1 MAISYPLTPP
11 AGIRIASLRFSA
23 ISAVA
28 RNISPFTFSSQSYN
42 WTGTMISGD
51 VECPPMNRADAE
63 ELIGFLIM
71 AARGTFYFRDYANG
85 TQRGTMT
92 GSPQLNGAHVA
103 NTSTLTVDTGSG
115 SWAVGDYIQLGTGS
129 SSKLHKITQVNGALP
144 TATSYE
150 IFPLLRTAYPDNT
163 AIVYS
168 NAVGVFRL
176 GTTTCDWSID
186 TAKKYGLNFSIFEAI
201 NT

>member
-11 AGIRIASLRFSA
+11 AGIRISSLRFSA

-42 WTGTMISGD
+42 WTGTMLSGD
-51 VECPPMNRADAE
+51 VECPPMSRADAE

-115 SWAVGDYIQLGTGS
+115 SWAVGDYIQLGTTS
-129 SSKLHKITQVNGALP
+129 SSKLHKITQVNSS
-144 TATSYE
+144 TSYE

-163 AIVYS
+163 DIFYS

>member
-1 MAISYPLTPP
+1 MAITYPLAPP
-11 AGIRIASLRFSA
+11 AAIRIASLRFSA

-42 WTGTMISGD
+42 WTGTMLSGD

-92 GSPQLNGAHVA
+92 GSPRLNGAHVA
-103 NTSTLTVDTGSG
+103 NTTTLTVDTGVG

-129 SSKLHKITQVNGALP
+129 SSKLHKITKVNGDPP

-150 IFPLLRTAYPDNT
+150 IFPLLRTNYPDDT

>member
-1 MAISYPLTPP
+1 MAITYPLTPP
-11 AGIRIASLRFSA
+11 AAIRIASLRFSA

-42 WTGTMISGD
+42 WTGTMLSGD

-85 TQRGTMT
+85 TQRGNM
-92 GSPQLNGAHVA
+92 SSNPKLDGAHVA
-103 NTSTLTVDTGSG
+103 NTTTITIDGGSG

-129 SSKLHKITQVNGALP
+129 SSKLHKITQVNS
-144 TATSYE
+144 ATSYE

-163 AIVYS
+163 AIDYTD
-168 NAVGVFRL
+168 AVGVFRL

>member
-42 WTGTMISGD
+42 WTGTMLSGD

-92 GSPQLNGAHVA
+92 GSPQLNGSHVA

-129 SSKLHKITQVNGALP
+129 SSKLHKITRVNTALE
-144 TATSYE
+144 YE
-150 IFPLLRTAYPDNT
+150 IFPLLRTNYPDNT
-163 AIVYS
+163 TIVYS

>member
-1 MAISYPLTPP
+1 MAITYPLTPP
-11 AGIRIASLRFSA
+11 AAIRIASLRFSA

-42 WTGTMISGD
+42 WTGTMLSGD

-85 TQRGTMT
+85 TQRGNM
-92 GSPQLNGAHVA
+92 SSNPQLDGAHVA
-103 NTSTLTVDTGSG
+103 NTTTITIDGGSG

-129 SSKLHKITQVNGALP
+129 SSKLHKITQVNS
-144 TATSYE
+144 ATSYE
-150 IFPLLRTAYPDNT
+150 IFPLLRTNYPDNT
-163 AIVYS
+163 TIVYS

>member
-11 AGIRIASLRFSA
+11 AAIRIASLRFSA

-42 WTGTMISGD
+42 WTGTMLSGD

-85 TQRGTMT
+85 TQRGNM
-92 GSPQLNGAHVA
+92 SSNPQLDGAHVA
-103 NTSTLTVDTGSG
+103 NTTTITIDGGSG

-129 SSKLHKITQVNGALP
+129 SSKLHKITKAN

-150 IFPLLRTAYPDNT
+150 IFPLLRTNYPDNT
-163 AIVYS
+163 TIVYS

>member
-11 AGIRIASLRFSA
+11 ASIRISSLRFSA

-51 VECPPMNRADAE
+51 VECPPMSRANAE

-71 AARGTFYFRDYANG
+71 AARGTFYFRDFANG
-85 TQRGTMT
+85 TQRGTMS
-92 GSPQLNGAHVA
+92 GSPLLNGAHVA
-103 NTSTLTVDTGSG
+103 NTTTITVDSGSG
-115 SWAVGDYIQLGTGS
+115 SWAVGDYIQLGTDS
-129 SSKLHKITQVNGALP
+129 SSKLHKITQVNS
-144 TATSYE
+144 ATSYE
-150 IFPLLRTAYPDNT
+150 IFPLLRTSYPDNA

-186 TAKKYGLNFSIFEAI
+186 IAKMYGLNFSIVEAI

>member
-129 SSKLHKITQVNGALP
+129 SSKLHKITQVNS
-144 TATSYE
+144 ATSYE
-150 IFPLLRTAYPDNT
+150 IFPLLRTTYPDNT

>member
-1 MAISYPLTPP
+1 MAITYPLTPP
-11 AGIRIASLRFSA
+11 AAIRIASLRFSA

-42 WTGTMISGD
+42 WTGTMLSGD

-85 TQRGTMT
+85 TQRGNM
-92 GSPQLNGAHVA
+92 SSNPQLDGAHVA
-103 NTSTLTVDTGSG
+103 NTTTITIDGGSG

-129 SSKLHKITQVNGALP
+129 SSKLHKITKAN

-163 AIVYS
+163 AIDYTD
-168 NAVGVFRL
+168 AVGVFRL

>member
-103 NTSTLTVDTGSG
+103 NTSTLTVDTGVG

-186 TAKKYGLNFSIFEAI
+186 TAK
-201 NT
+201 

>member
-85 TQRGTMT
+85 TQRGNM
-92 GSPQLNGAHVA
+92 SSNPQLDGAHAA
-103 NTSTLTVDTGSG
+103 NTTTITIDGGSG

-129 SSKLHKITQVNGALP
+129 SSKLHKITQVNS
-144 TATSYE
+144 ATSYE

-163 AIVYS
+163 AIDYTD
-168 NAVGVFRL
+168 AVGVFRL

>member
-11 AGIRIASLRFSA
+11 AGIRISSLRFSA

-42 WTGTMISGD
+42 WTGTMLSGD

-85 TQRGTMT
+85 TQRGNM
-92 GSPQLNGAHVA
+92 SSNPQLDGAHAA
-103 NTSTLTVDTGSG
+103 NTTTITIDGGSG
-115 SWAVGDYIQLGTGS
+115 SWAVGDYIQLGTAS
-129 SSKLHKITQVNGALP
+129 SSKLHKITKVNGTLP
-144 TATSYE
+144 TALSYE
-150 IFPLLRTAYPDNT
+150 IFPLLRTAYPDDA
-163 AIVYS
+163 AIYYTD
-168 NAVGVFRL
+168 AVGVFRL
-176 GTTTCDWSID
+176 GTTSCDWSID

>member
-11 AGIRIASLRFSA
+11 AAIRIASLRFSA

-42 WTGTMISGD
+42 WTGTMLSGD

-85 TQRGTMT
+85 TQRGNM
-92 GSPQLNGAHVA
+92 SSNPQLDGAHVA
-103 NTSTLTVDTGSG
+103 NTTTITIDGGSG
-115 SWAVGDYIQLGTGS
+115 SWAVGDYIQLGTLS
-129 SSKLHKITQVNGALP
+129 SSKLHKITQVNS
-144 TATSYE
+144 ATSYE
-150 IFPLLRTAYPDNT
+150 IFPLLRTNYPDNT
-163 AIVYS
+163 AIDYTD
-168 NAVGVFRL
+168 AVGVFRL

>member
-85 TQRGTMT
+85 TQRGNM
-92 GSPQLNGAHVA
+92 SSNPQLDGAHAA
-103 NTSTLTVDTGSG
+103 NTTTITIDGGSG

-129 SSKLHKITQVNGALP
+129 SSKLHKITKVNGTLP
-144 TATSYE
+144 TALSYE

-163 AIVYS
+163 DIVYS

-176 GTTTCDWSID
+176 GTTSCDWSID

>member
-11 AGIRIASLRFSA
+11 AGIRISSLRFSA

-42 WTGTMISGD
+42 WTGTMLSGD
-51 VECPPMNRADAE
+51 VECPPMSRADAE

-115 SWAVGDYIQLGTGS
+115 SWAVGDYIQLGTTS
-129 SSKLHKITQVNGALP
+129 SSKLHKITQVNSS
-144 TATSYE
+144 TSYE

-163 AIVYS
+163 DIVYS

>member
-1 MAISYPLTPP
+1 MAITYPLTPP
-11 AGIRIASLRFSA
+11 AAIRIASLRFSA

-42 WTGTMISGD
+42 WTGTMLSGD

-85 TQRGTMT
+85 TQRGNM
-92 GSPQLNGAHVA
+92 SSNPQLDGAHVA
-103 NTSTLTVDTGSG
+103 NTTTITIDGGSG

-129 SSKLHKITQVNGALP
+129 SSKLHKITKVNTAL
-144 TATSYE
+144 SYE
-150 IFPLLRTAYPDNT
+150 IFPLLRTNYPDNT
-163 AIVYS
+163 TIVYS

-176 GTTTCDWSID
+176 GTTTCEWSID

>member
-11 AGIRIASLRFSA
+11 AAIRIASLRFSA

-42 WTGTMISGD
+42 WTGTMLSGD

-85 TQRGTMT
+85 TQRGNM
-92 GSPQLNGAHVA
+92 SSNPQLDGAHVA
-103 NTSTLTVDTGSG
+103 NTTTITIDGGSG

-129 SSKLHKITQVNGALP
+129 SSKLHKITKVNTAL
-144 TATSYE
+144 SYE
-150 IFPLLRTAYPDNT
+150 IFPLLRTNYPDDT

>member
-42 WTGTMISGD
+42 WTGTMLSGD

-85 TQRGTMT
+85 TQRGNM
-92 GSPQLNGAHVA
+92 SSNPQLDGAHAA
-103 NTSTLTVDTGSG
+103 NTTTITIDGGSG

-129 SSKLHKITQVNGALP
+129 SSKLHKITKAN

-163 AIVYS
+163 AIDYTD
-168 NAVGVFRL
+168 AVGVFRL

>member
-11 AGIRIASLRFSA
+11 AGIRISSLRFSA

-42 WTGTMISGD
+42 WTGTMLSGD

-85 TQRGTMT
+85 TQRGNM
-92 GSPQLNGAHVA
+92 SSNPQLDGAHVA
-103 NTSTLTVDTGSG
+103 NTTTITIDGGSG

-129 SSKLHKITQVNGALP
+129 SSKLHKITKAN

-150 IFPLLRTAYPDNT
+150 IFPLLRTSYPDNT

-186 TAKKYGLNFSIFEAI
+186 TAKKYGLNFSIFESI

>member
-1 MAISYPLTPP
+1 MAITYPLTPP

-42 WTGTMISGD
+42 WTGTMLSGD

-85 TQRGTMT
+85 TQRGNM
-92 GSPQLNGAHVA
+92 SSNPKLDGAHVA
-103 NTSTLTVDTGSG
+103 NTTTITIDGGSG

-129 SSKLHKITQVNGALP
+129 SSKLHKITKVNTAL
-144 TATSYE
+144 SYE
-150 IFPLLRTAYPDNT
+150 IFPLLRTNYPDDT

>member
-42 WTGTMISGD
+42 WTGTMLSGD
-51 VECPPMNRADAE
+51 VECPPMSRADAE

-85 TQRGTMT
+85 TQRGNM
-92 GSPQLNGAHVA
+92 SSNPQLDGSHAA
-103 NTSTLTVDTGSG
+103 NTTTITIDGGSG

-129 SSKLHKITQVNGALP
+129 SSKLHKITRVNTALE
-144 TATSYE
+144 YE

-163 AIVYS
+163 AIDYTD
-168 NAVGVFRL
+168 AVGVFRL